1 MKKFLFV
8 ALLLTIVLG
17 MQVLNGKRMLV
28 NWLGRIDVSNIVAD
42 VNGVS
47 VDKKSDTKA
56 YSLSEMAVTNIDKA
70 GQGVYIMGEIK
81 QYI

>member
-56 YSLSEMAVTNIDKA
+56 YSLSGMAVTNIDKA